1 MELQKPE
8 KLVFPSLYIAHML
21 YPSDIKLKQSGDPYI
36 CKSWKPA
43 SAFAT
48 PWDVFPLSSILRA
61 SNPEKP
67 HEPPVL
73 ANVMRQDH
81 PHHPQQSRCGDSVAS
96 PGPSTSRDSSQVRVP
111 KQSSSGLK
119 RKARRRPSNLAKA
132 CRSNSEIINVSPVD
146 KVEPPELVITL
157 GDSEY
162 EEFKS
167 DSDSDSE
174 SPSESPST
182 PSAIVTSP
190 EYDPSP
196 RLLAT
201 SDCSTVLL
209 DELKSPEYDENQLST
224 PIHIIDYR
232 PNPLSTQ
239 RWSDS
244 E

>member
-1 MELQKPE
+1 
-8 KLVFPSLYIAHML
+8 ML
-21 YPSDIKLKQSGDPYI
+21 YPSDIRLNQSGDPYI

-67 HEPPVL
+67 QEPPVL
-73 ANVMRQDH
+73 ANLIRQDP
-81 PHHPQQSRCGDSVAS
+81 PHHPQQSRCGDSVAR
-96 PGPSTSRDSSQVRVP
+96 PGPSTSKNSSQARVL

-119 RKARRRPSNLAKA
+119 RKARRRPSNPAKT
-132 CRSNSEIINVSPVD
+132 CRSNSEINNVSPVD

-167 DSDSDSE
+167 SDSDSD
-174 SPSESPST
+174 SESPST

-190 EYDPSP
+190 EYEPSP

-209 DELKSPEYDENQLST
+209 DELKSPEYDENQLLT
-224 PIHIIDYR
+224 PIQIIDYR

>member
-1 MELQKPE
+1 
-8 KLVFPSLYIAHML
+8 ML
-21 YPSDIKLKQSGDPYI
+21 YPSDIKLTQSGDPYI

-67 HEPPVL
+67 QEPPVL
-73 ANVMRQDH
+73 ANLIRQDP
-81 PHHPQQSRCGDSVAS
+81 PHHPQQSRCGDSVAR
-96 PGPSTSRDSSQVRVP
+96 PGPSTSKNSSQARVL
-111 KQSSSGLK
+111 KQTSSGLK
-119 RKARRRPSNLAKA
+119 RKTSRRQSNYAKTG
-132 CRSNSEIINVSPVD
+132 RFNSEINNVSPVD

-167 DSDSDSE
+167 NSDSDNE
-174 SPSESPST
+174 SPSDSPST

-209 DELKSPEYDENQLST
+209 DELKSPEHDESQLST

-232 PNPLSTQ
+232 PNPLSSQ

>member
-1 MELQKPE
+1 
-8 KLVFPSLYIAHML
+8 ML
-21 YPSDIKLKQSGDPYI
+21 YPSDIRLNQSGDPYI

-43 SAFAT
+43 NAVAT
-48 PWDVFPLSSILRA
+48 PWDVFLLVSILRA

-67 HEPPVL
+67 QEPPVL
-73 ANVMRQDH
+73 ANLMRHDP
-81 PHHPQQSRCGDSVAS
+81 PHQPQQSRCGDSVAS

-167 DSDSDSE
+167 SDSDSDSE

-190 EYDPSP
+190 EYVPSP

-201 SDCSTVLL
+201 SDCSNVLL

-224 PIHIIDYR
+224 PIQIIDYR

>member
-1 MELQKPE
+1 
-8 KLVFPSLYIAHML
+8 ML

-73 ANVMRQDH
+73 ANVMRQDP

-132 CRSNSEIINVSPVD
+132 CKSNSEIINVSPVD

-162 EEFKS
+162 EEFNLS
-167 DSDSDSE
+167 SDSE
-174 SPSESPST
+174 TSSRSSN
-182 PSAIVTSP
+182 IVTNP
-190 EYDPSP
+190 EYVPSH

-201 SDCSTVLL
+201 SDCSTVLI
-209 DELKSPEYDENQLST
+209 DELYSPEDNENQLLT
-224 PIHIIDYR
+224 PVQVVDYR

>member
-1 MELQKPE
+1 
-8 KLVFPSLYIAHML
+8 ML
-21 YPSDIKLKQSGDPYI
+21 YPSDIRLNQSGDPYI

-67 HEPPVL
+67 QEPPVL
-73 ANVMRQDH
+73 ANLIRQDP
-81 PHHPQQSRCGDSVAS
+81 PHHPQQSRCGDSVARA
-96 PGPSTSRDSSQVRVP
+96 GPSTSKNSSQARVL

-119 RKARRRPSNLAKA
+119 RKTSRRPSNSAKTG
-132 CRSNSEIINVSPVD
+132 RFNSEINNVSPVD

-167 DSDSDSE
+167 NSDSDNE
-174 SPSESPST
+174 SPSDSPST
-182 PSAIVTSP
+182 PSAIVSSP

-209 DELKSPEYDENQLST
+209 DELKSPEHDESQLST
-224 PIHIIDYR
+224 PIHVIDYR

-244 E
+244 DE